1 MTRISE
7 RLGVLIT
14 GCLSVMPYALSRVVF
29 APVLLF
35 LIEFQTGELAG
46 ICRMSYIVCR
56 MSLIVS
62 GKAGTICQNLMPQNL
77 HDTSSQPDLDSLL
90 DFLV

>member
-1 MTRISE
+1 MESGFRRHHFE
-7 RLGVLIT
+7 
-14 GCLSVMPYALSRVVF
+14 VVF
-29 APVLLF
+29 LSAQNLGWRIGRDLF
-35 LIEFQTGELAG
+35 V
-46 ICRMSYIVCR
+46 CRMSYVVSFDWAQDRFR

-77 HDTSSQPDLDSLL
+77 HDTSSQPGLDSLL